1 MNLESS
7 KTLGGIGAILVLVG
21 AVAFFFDTFLTA
33 IALIGLIL
41 IVVAMKGLADYYKE
55 NGIFTG
61 TLLGFIVEIVG
72 GVVTAALAIY
82 IVFFTSI
89 FTDFVHQ
96 IYPGWNG
103 DWSSLANMTPTI
115 DTSTITPQS
124 TASLLGA
131 VFLIFVVLGVFSFV
145 ATFLARRS
153 LKLLAAKSGVGLF
166 STSAITMVIGG
177 LFVIL
182 FALGFIIMLIGFI
195 MLAFAFFRLKPQ
207 PEQPPAEMMAPQPS
221 MPTPV

>member
-7 KTLGGIGAILVLVG
+7 KTLGGYRGAILVLVG

-96 IYPGWNG
+96 IYPGLNG

-124 TASLLGA
+124 TA
-131 VFLIFVVLGVFSFV
+131 VVAGRSILDICCF
-145 ATFLARRS
+145 RR
-153 LKLLAAKSGVGLF
+153 L
-166 STSAITMVIGG
+166 
-177 LFVIL
+177 
-182 FALGFIIMLIGFI
+182 
-195 MLAFAFFRLKPQ
+195 FFRSNFPWPGGNFLEAFGGKIWRRLILNQ
-207 PEQPPAEMMAPQPS
+207 CDNDGHWRLVCDTFRFRLHHNAHRLHHACICIL
-221 MPTPV
+221 PTETAA

>member
-41 IVVAMKGLADYYKE
+41 IVVAMKGLADYYKK
-55 NGIFTG
+55 TAYSLAHCSA
-61 TLLGFIVEIVG
+61 LLLKLL
-72 GVVTAALAIY
+72 AALLQQLAIY